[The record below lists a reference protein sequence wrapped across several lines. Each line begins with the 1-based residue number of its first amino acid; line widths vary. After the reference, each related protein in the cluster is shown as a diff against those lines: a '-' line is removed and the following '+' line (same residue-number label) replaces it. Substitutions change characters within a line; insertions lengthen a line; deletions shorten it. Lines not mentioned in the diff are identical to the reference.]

1 MHFFSQK
8 GNVRGFIIN
17 PICLIYQKV
26 IFSCSGNPKYEIM
39 SNKVGYQ
46 FQSTLIIRDSTSEDF
61 GYYGCAVTNSMG
73 SDELSIHLEMQGK

>member
-1 MHFFSQK
+1 MKNNF
-8 GNVRGFIIN
+8 GFIIN
-17 PICLIYQKV
+17 LGCLIYQRV
-26 IFSCSGNPKYEIM
+26 NFLVSGNLKYDIM
-39 SNKVGYQ
+39 STKNGYQ